1 MKCTA
6 CGNEN
11 QPDAKFCVHCGI
23 VLVAASA
30 PAWTAVPASAAPAA
44 APPSRPAAPAQPAPT
59 PAPSVARAAAAS
71 GPPPAAPAAVAA
83 AEAPESSPKTGLI
96 IGVVAL
102 LVILGAGGYFGYRML
117 GGSGGKETVAI
128 VEPPKPAASPPM
140 VAPGPATGAES
151 KTVPSAP
158 TGVPL
163 PGRPSTAAEG
173 TKADSGQTKAAP
185 KAAPP
190 GSEVASK
197 AGSPPVAP
205 APPSSKA
212 LAKAPAVAPTADRWQ
227 MMAGAMAQCSHAQF
241 FSRLACEQR
250 TRNQYCEGY
259 WGQIAQ
265 CPSAPTKDHG
275 Q

>member
-11 QPDAKFCVHCGI
+11 QPGAKFCVHCGI

-30 PAWTAVPASAAPAA
+30 PA
-44 APPSRPAAPAQPAPT
+44 
-59 PAPSVARAAAAS
+59 
-71 GPPPAAPAAVAA
+71 APAAVAA
-83 AEAPESSPKTGLI
+83 AKAPESSPKTGLI

-102 LVILGAGGYFGYRML
+102 LVVLGAGGYFGYRML
-117 GGSGGKETVAI
+117 GGGGKETVAI
-128 VEPPKPAASPPM
+128 VEPPKPAETPPSPAASPPAAPATGTSATRGAAATAAPAASPPM
-140 VAPGPATGAES
+140 FAPGPATGAES
-151 KTVPSAP
+151 KTVPPAP

-163 PGRPSTAAEG
+163 PGRPSTAEG
-173 TKADSGQTKAAP
+173 MKADSGQTKAAP
-185 KAAPP
+185 KA
-190 GSEVASK
+190 
-197 AGSPPVAP
+197 

-212 LAKAPAVAPTADRWQ
+212 LAKAPAVAPTTDRWQ
-227 MMAGAMAQCSHAQF
+227 MMAEAMAQCAHAQF

-259 WGQIAQ
+259 WGQVAR

>member
-11 QPDAKFCVHCGI
+11 QPGAKFCVHCGI

-30 PAWTAVPASAAPAA
+30 PASTVVPASAASAA
-44 APPSRPAAPAQPAPT
+44 APPPRPAAPAQPAPT

-83 AEAPESSPKTGLI
+83 TEAPESSPKTGLI
-96 IGVVAL
+96 MGVVAL
-102 LVILGAGGYFGYRML
+102 LVVLGAGGYFGYRML
-117 GGSGGKETVAI
+117 GGGGKETVAI
-128 VEPPKPAASPPM
+128 VEPPKPAVSPPT

-173 TKADSGQTKAAP
+173 MKADSGQTKAAP

-190 GSEVASK
+190 GSEAPSK